1 MSYINLHQLYENV
14 MEQCHETEIFNGVR
28 QLNEQ
33 KVDFEFWIGLC
44 LITIF
49 SIYLYSDS
57 LLRTLN

>member
-33 KVDFEFWIGLC
+33 KVDFEF
-44 LITIF
+44 
-49 SIYLYSDS
+49 
-57 LLRTLN
+57 